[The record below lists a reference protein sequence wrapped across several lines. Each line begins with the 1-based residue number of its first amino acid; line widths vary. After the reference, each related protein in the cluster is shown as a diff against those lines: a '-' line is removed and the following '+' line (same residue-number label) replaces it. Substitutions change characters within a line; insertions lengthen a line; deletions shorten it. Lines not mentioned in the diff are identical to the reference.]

1 MSETARRI
9 LSSFVLAAMIIAA
22 LVFENFYWL
31 FPFLLITVFSMLGVA
46 EFYSLADR
54 GYAGRPVRGVG
65 YLFSFLIILGF
76 YAHFLHIKQT
86 AGLELHGFLVHFVS
100 FVFPGSNLLPLLLV
114 LFFISTMIVQI
125 ILRPIDGSIY
135 SVAVT
140 VFGVIYSCL
149 PFALIFLIFSLKF
162 GVFYIVFFILASEMT
177 DAGAYFSGRWFGKH
191 NAGLK
196 ISPRKTYEGYV
207 GGVIVA
213 NLIAQGFLYG
223 WRELASPELSGVPLG
238 GLEVSVLTLFVSAI
252 TIFGDLAESSVKRDA
267 KIKDSASLI
276 PGHGG
281 MLDLADALYFVL
293 PLGYYYL
300 HFKASLGF
308 PI

>member
-1 MSETARRI
+1 MGETARRI
-9 LSSFVLAAMIIAA
+9 LSGLALAALIIAA
-22 LVFENFYWL
+22 LVFENFFWL
-31 FPFLLITVFSMLGVA
+31 FPLLLITIFSLLGVS
-46 EFYSLADR
+46 EFYALADR
-54 GYAGRPVRGVG
+54 GFAGRPLRMVG
-65 YLFSFLIILGF
+65 YVFSLFVILGF
-76 YAHFLHIKQT
+76 YAHFLQMKRVEGVQLS
-86 AGLELHGFLVHFVS
+86 GPLELFVDLAY
-100 FVFPGSNLLPLLLV
+100 PGGNVLPLVLI
-114 LFFISTMIVQI
+114 LFFICTMVVQI
-125 ILRPIDGSIY
+125 ILRPIDGTLY

-140 VFGVIYSCL
+140 VFGVIYACL
-149 PFALIFLIFSLKF
+149 PFALIFLIFALKH

-177 DAGAYFSGRWFGKH
+177 DAGAYFAGRWFGKH

-213 NLIAQGFLYG
+213 NMVGQAFLFG
-223 WRELASPELSGVPLG
+223 WRKLASPELAVVPPG
-238 GLEVSVLTLFVSAI
+238 ALELSVLTLLISIV
-252 TIFGDLAESSVKRDA
+252 TIFGDLAESAIKRDA

-300 HFKASLGF
+300 HFKELLGF
-308 PI
+308 PV